1 MAMFN
6 LGDLDLLG
14 ADFIG
19 AGPASRAAVSG
30 QRAVDAAAKL
40 KRMPRLAAAV
50 AKAGQKAL
58 AAAGAAAP
66 PAKSQAQAPT
76 APKAAGA
83 APKPGAAPRPAPAPP
98 ARTATAPRPTPSKR
112 PPPARTRVGEEA
124 DASADV
130 YASLADAAVRAADFV
145 AGFQDLIAQLPP
157 AIPLVPQGQKIL
169 SDFELLFGA
178 PLEKGLSG
186 EKAVGPATQGLIGS
200 LQYLLDL
207 QSESPPVGPWVWFAR
222 ANAYLKL
229 HPAAPADSAAS
240 GDGAVAKVVV
250 SPATIT
256 VTPGMPQAFS
266 ATVTDAAGNPV
277 NPKAPLTW
285 SVLPTGTATIDKDG
299 NLTAQVQGA
308 LTVTATADGVSGTA
322 AANSVAGQ
330 PLPPGGGGGDSG
342 SGGGGGGGGGG
353 SPLPPSPGGYSP
365 PGDDYEPPPEDEG
378 FYEEAPPEE
387 DTGTYDE
394 GAVEEDQGEDPMD
407 DSMLGGRGG
416 RGGGPR
422 GGGPRG
428 GGPRGP
434 RGGGGRRGGRG
445 WRGGYGYGP
454 VVYEVPVYSEGIELD
469 EILLDPATRLPRAM
483 VVGGDLDMLDAEMV
497 GVDASLVTSGFGT
510 ALQAAGVLAQTGLNI
525 YDKDQQDKKTSAD
538 EAKKLQAAIRADQ
551 QAADALARAELSA
564 QVAAGAPNDKGK
576 AAQAAADATTAQT
589 MASMQDAAGRGLSS
603 SASSDRLQA
612 AQDALQAA
620 TKVSGAPGVAKVNAW
635 NKTIN
640 RISNAQ
646 IVSSAPSGKESSS
659 SHDSGESWWDKL
671 LHFLHLK

>member
-1 MAMFN
+1 M
-6 LGDLDLLG
+6 
-14 ADFIG
+14 
-19 AGPASRAAVSG
+19 
-30 QRAVDAAAKL
+30 
-40 KRMPRLAAAV
+40 
-50 AKAGQKAL
+50 
-58 AAAGAAAP
+58 
-66 PAKSQAQAPT
+66 
-76 APKAAGA
+76 
-83 APKPGAAPRPAPAPP
+83 
-98 ARTATAPRPTPSKR
+98 
-112 PPPARTRVGEEA
+112 
-124 DASADV
+124 
-130 YASLADAAVRAADFV
+130 
-145 AGFQDLIAQLPP
+145 QLPP
-157 AIPLVPQGQKIL
+157 SIPLVPQGQKIL

-200 LQYLLDL
+200 LQYLLEL
-207 QSESPPVGPWVWFAR
+207 QNESPPVGPWVWFAR

-229 HPAAPADSAAS
+229 HPPAAS
-240 GDGAVAKVVV
+240 ADPASGGGAVAKVVV

-266 ATVTDAAGNPV
+266 ATVTDSAGNPV

-322 AANSVAGQ
+322 AVNSVAGQ
-330 PLPPGGGGGDSG
+330 PLPPGGGSGDGG
-342 SGGGGGGGGGG
+342 SGGGGGGGGGS
-353 SPLPPSPGGYSP
+353 SPPPSPGGYSP
-365 PGDDYEPPPEDEG
+365 PGDDHDPPPEDEG
-378 FYEEAPPEE
+378 FFEEAPPED

-394 GAVEEDQGEDPMD
+394 GAVEEDQGDETMD

-434 RGGGGRRGGRG
+434 RGGGRRGGRG

-469 EILLDPATRLPRAM
+469 ELLLDPATRLPRVV
-483 VVGGDLDMLDAEMV
+483 VVGGDLDMLDAETV
-497 GVDASLVTSGFGT
+497 GVDASVLTSGFGT
-510 ALQAAGVLAQTGLNI
+510 ALQAAGVLAQTGLNM
-525 YDKDQQDKKTSAD
+525 YDKDQQDKKTTAD

-564 QVAAGAPNDKGK
+564 QISAGVPNDKAK
-576 AAQAAADATTAQT
+576 AAQAAADANTAVT
-589 MASMQDAAGRGLSS
+589 MASMQDAAGRGLSAGA
-603 SASSDRLQA
+603 SADRLQA

-620 TKVSGAPGVAKVNAW
+620 TKVAGMPGVAKVNAW

-646 IVSSAPSGKESSS
+646 MVSSAAPSPPASS
-659 SHDSGESWWDKL
+659 DSGESWWDKL
-671 LHFLHLK
+671 LQFLHLK

>member
-1 MAMFN
+1 MTFS
-6 LGDLDLLG
+6 DLDLLG

-66 PAKSQAQAPT
+66 AAKAQAQAPA
-76 APKAAGA
+76 APKAAA
-83 APKPGAAPRPAPAPP
+83 APKQAAARGAAPRPTSA
-98 ARTATAPRPTPSKR
+98 KR
-112 PPPARTRVGEEA
+112 PPPGRTRVGDEA

-130 YASLADAAVRAADFV
+130 YASLADAAVRAAEFV

-157 AIPLVPQGQKIL
+157 GIPLVAQGQKIL

-200 LQYLLDL
+200 LQYLLEL
-207 QSESPPVGPWVWFAR
+207 QNETPPVGPWVWFAR

-229 HPAAPADSAAS
+229 HPPAAS
-240 GDGAVAKVVV
+240 DPMSGGGAVAKVVV

-308 LTVTATADGVSGTA
+308 LTVTAAADGVSGTA
-322 AANSVAGQ
+322 AVNSVAGQ
-330 PLPPGGGGGDSG
+330 PLPPGGGSGDGGSGGGG
-342 SGGGGGGGGGG
+342 SGGGGGS
-353 SPLPPSPGGYSP
+353 SPPPSPGGYSP
-365 PGDDYEPPPEDEG
+365 PGDDYDPPPEDEG
-378 FYEEAPPEE
+378 FFEEAQPED

-394 GAVEEDQGEDPMD
+394 GAAEEDQGDETMD
-407 DSMLGGRGG
+407 DSMLGGRGGRGG

-428 GGPRGP
+428 GAPRGP
-434 RGGGGRRGGRG
+434 RGGGRRGGRG

-454 VVYEVPVYSEGIELD
+454 VVYEVPVYSEGVELD
-469 EILLDPATRLPRAM
+469 ELLLDPVTRRPRVV